1 MARRKSERSRGE
13 AVRGVRGVR
22 GRVRGTGRGPRAQ
35 SAARGAAAGSGRRP
49 RRGISARPQS
59 KAYKRTHGRSGA
71 QERAANPT
79 PVLPGAMARPDDGR
93 RLFKF
98 LRKPLL
104 LFPCCGGS
112 GHVTAPVSRN
122 AVAPEQ
128 SADSMQSRQDRFRPA
143 QLAIAQEP
151 VSKSEDASDLH
162 PYHCPICF
170 YFFAGARPAPA
181 PHAACRSDAR
191 CTVHGAACA
200 ACPGVVLTVARAD
213 GQR

>member
-1 MARRKSERSRGE
+1 VARRKSERSRGKQCGGCGGCGGVS
-13 AVRGVRGVR
+13 AGRGV
-22 GRVRGTGRGPRAQ
+22 GRERSLRHV
-35 SAARGAAAGSGRRP
+35 ARRQGAAGAP
-49 RRGISARPQS
+49 AEGISARPQS